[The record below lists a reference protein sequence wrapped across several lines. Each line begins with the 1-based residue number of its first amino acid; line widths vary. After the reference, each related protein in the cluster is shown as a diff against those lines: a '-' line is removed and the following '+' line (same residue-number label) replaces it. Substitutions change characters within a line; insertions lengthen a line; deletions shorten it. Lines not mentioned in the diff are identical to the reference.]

1 MTAPILV
8 LGATGGIGAALARRL
23 VRDGRPVHLAARG
36 RDRLEALASE
46 LDAPFS
52 ITDVMDEDSLAQAI
66 AAACGDDKLGGL
78 AFAIGSIAL
87 MPLQRS
93 DDEAFA
99 GAFALNV
106 IAAARAIRLARRA
119 LIAGE
124 GAVLLYG
131 SVAVAQGFAG
141 HAVISAAKGAIEGLT
156 RALAAEFAPN
166 RVRVNAL
173 APTLTRTPLA
183 APLLGNA
190 KIADALAGAH
200 PLGRLGEPEDLAGA
214 GAMLLGPDGA
224 YITGQV
230 IAVDGG
236 RGRLRGRD

>member
-1 MTAPILV
+1 MTAPILI

-23 VRDGRPVHLAARG
+23 VRDGRSVHLAARG

-66 AAACGDDKLGGL
+66 AAACSDDKLGGL

-99 GAFALNV
+99 TAFALNV
-106 IAAARAIRLARRA
+106 IAAARAVRLARRA

-124 GAVLLYG
+124 GAVLLYS

-156 RALAAEFAPN
+156 RALAAEFAPA
-166 RVRVNAL
+166 VRVNAL

-190 KIADALAGAH
+190 KVADALAGAH
-200 PLGRLGEPEDLAGA
+200 PLGRLGEPEDLAGP